1 MSDPLRAGRLTR
13 RREGRWLAGVC
24 NGLAGSLGVQV
35 GALRAVVILLA
46 LGSLPAVA
54 LLYALAWVFLPP
66 ETEAEAEDRAGGA
79 ARPAAGLT
87 IGGRPADLVDA
98 VAVLAIVAGAV
109 LMLGQF
115 TVWLPGQVVAPAVL
129 ATVGAGLAWGWGGRS
144 GPPGGGG
151 PGRRERLRPLF
162 VAVGI
167 SLVILGGLATL
178 AAVGDL
184 GSIGRSAAGAA
195 VLTAGAVLLFG
206 PWMARLAR
214 NLTDERRQRIRSE
227 ERSEMAA
234 HLHDGVLQTL
244 ALIQK
249 RAGDDKAVRSLAR
262 RQERELRSWLYGAP
276 WTGGVPRDGN
286 GEADTGFGGRPVG
299 GTPPI
304 PPGTVAT
311 LLRRELDDVEDR
323 YGVRLDA
330 VLVGDVPLDDAG
342 RALVAA
348 GREAALNAARHAG
361 VDTVD
366 VYLEVEPDRVSLF
379 VRDRGRGFDPA
390 AVPPDRRGV
399 ADSISARVRRHGG
412 TAEVRSAPG
421 EGAEI
426 ELSVPRAS
434 RRAPNPSSA
443 EGGSGATGEDEVR
456 VKEEDPN

>member
-1 MSDPLRAGRLTR
+1 MSGVRRPLLVARLTR
-13 RREGRWLAGVC
+13 RRDGRWLAGVC
-24 NGLAGSLGVQV
+24 NGLAAALGVQV
-35 GALRAVVILLA
+35 GALRSVVVLLS

-66 ETEAEAEDRAGGA
+66 EGDEDAGTRPASAGG
-79 ARPAAGLT
+79 GLT
-87 IGGRPADLVDA
+87 VGGQPADMVDA
-98 VAVLAIVAGAV
+98 AAVLAIVAGAV
-109 LMLGQF
+109 LLLGQF
-115 TVWLPGQVVAPAVL
+115 TAWLPGTVVAPAVL
-129 ATVGAGLAWGWGGRS
+129 AIVGAGLAWGWGGR
-144 GPPGGGG
+144 GGASAGG
-151 PGRRERLRPLF
+151 AGRWERIRPLF
-162 VAVGI
+162 VAVGV
-167 SLVILGGLATL
+167 SLVILGALATL

-184 GSIGRSAAGAA
+184 RSIGRSAAGAA
-195 VLTAGAVLLFG
+195 VLTAGAVLLLG

-227 ERSEMAA
+227 ERSEVAA

-262 RQERELRSWLYGAP
+262 RQERELRSWLYDAQGR
-276 WTGGVPRDGN
+276 GGDGRESN
-286 GEADTGFGGRPVG
+286 GEAAA
-299 GTPPI
+299 
-304 PPGTVAT
+304 TVAT

-330 VLVGDVPLDDAG
+330 VLVGDAPLDEAG

-366 VYLEVEPDRVSLF
+366 VYLEVEPDRLSLF

-399 ADSISARVRRHGG
+399 TDSISARVRRHGG

-426 ELSVPRAS
+426 ELSVPRA
-434 RRAPNPSSA
+434 PV
-443 EGGSGATGEDEVR
+443 G
-456 VKEEDPN
+456 

>member
-1 MSDPLRAGRLTR
+1 MSVRDPLLAARLTR
-13 RREGRWLAGVC
+13 RRDGRWIAGVC
-24 NGLAGSLGVQV
+24 NGLAAALGVQV
-35 GALRAVVILLA
+35 GALRAVVVLLA

-54 LLYALAWVFLPP
+54 ILYALAWAFLPP
-66 ETEAEAEDRAGGA
+66 ETDAEADDRAA
-79 ARPAAGLT
+79 AGPRAPAAGLT

-98 VAVLAIVAGAV
+98 VAVLAVVAGGV
-109 LMLGQF
+109 LVLGQF
-115 TVWLPGQVVAPAVL
+115 TAWLPGQVVAPAVL

-144 GPPGGGG
+144 GPSAAA
-151 PGRRERLRPLF
+151 GRRERLRPLF
-162 VAVGI
+162 LAVGI
-167 SLVILGGLATL
+167 SLVALGGLATL

-184 GSIGRSAAGAA
+184 RSIGRSAAGAA

-214 NLTDERRQRIRSE
+214 SLTDERRQRIRSE

-262 RQERELRSWLYGAP
+262 RQERELRSWLYGARGP
-276 WTGGVPRDGN
+276 GAVPGEWN
-286 GEADTGFGGRPVG
+286 GEAGA
-299 GTPPI
+299 GTL
-304 PPGTVAT
+304 AT

-330 VLVGDVPLDDAG
+330 VLVGDAPLDDAG

-421 EGAEI
+421 EGAEV

-434 RRAPNPSSA
+434 
-443 EGGSGATGEDEVR
+443 VR
-456 VKEEDPN
+456 VDRVEEQPR

>member
-1 MSDPLRAGRLTR
+1 
-13 RREGRWLAGVC
+13 
-24 NGLAGSLGVQV
+24 
-35 GALRAVVILLA
+35 
-46 LGSLPAVA
+46 
-54 LLYALAWVFLPP
+54 
-66 ETEAEAEDRAGGA
+66 
-79 ARPAAGLT
+79 
-87 IGGRPADLVDA
+87 
-98 VAVLAIVAGAV
+98 
-109 LMLGQF
+109 
-115 TVWLPGQVVAPAVL
+115 
-129 ATVGAGLAWGWGGRS
+129 
-144 GPPGGGG
+144 
-151 PGRRERLRPLF
+151 

-184 GSIGRSAAGAA
+184 RSIGRSAAGAA
-195 VLTAGAVLLFG
+195 VLTAGAILLLG

-214 NLTDERRQRIRSE
+214 SLTDERRQRIRSE

-262 RQERELRSWLYGAP
+262 RQERELRSWLYGARGP
-276 WTGGVPRDGN
+276 GGVPRDGN
-286 GEADTGFGGRPVG
+286 GEADD
-299 GTPPI
+299 
-304 PPGTVAT
+304 GTVAT

-361 VDTVD
+361 VDAVD

-426 ELSVPRAS
+426 ELSVPRAT
-434 RRAPNPSSA
+434 N
-443 EGGSGATGEDEVR
+443 R
-456 VKEEDPN
+456 VEEKPK